1 VNVYQI
7 DHGPTLGRF
16 GLSPIQRTIC
26 ELRLSGLSYTQIIE
40 MTPDIPYNWQI
51 SKCLASA
58 AAGFAWNVHRE
69 AGRHHYLWR
78 QDERPSRCNCRR
90 DR

>member
-1 VNVYQI
+1 VNVYQF

-16 GLSPIQRTIC
+16 GLTPIQRTIC

-51 SKCLASA
+51 EICR
-58 AAGFAWNVHRE
+58 V
-69 AGRHHYLWR
+69 GRSRLRLEH
-78 QDERPSRCNCRR
+78 PSRSWKASLPLSPRR
-90 DR
+90 APFSLQSPT